1 MNMNKSVDDLLK
13 SEQVPR
19 IYREGFSRQTGAV
32 GAVWLIVKIQALVV
46 GFGVFVYSIE
56 RLFF

>member
-13 SEQVPR
+13 SEKVPR
-19 IYREGFSRQTGAV
+19 IYREDFSRQTGAV
-32 GAVWLIVKIQALVV
+32 GAVWMIVKIQALVI
-46 GFGVFVYSIE
+46 GFGLFVYAVE

>member
-13 SEQVPR
+13 SEEVPR
-19 IYREGFSRQTGAV
+19 IYREIVAKDGAV
-32 GAVWLIVKIQALVV
+32 RAVWTIVKIQALVV
-46 GFGVFVYSIE
+46 GFGLFVYGIE

>member
-13 SEQVPR
+13 SEGVPR
-19 IYREGFSRQTGAV
+19 IYRETGAI
-32 GAVWLIVKIQALVV
+32 GAVWMIVKIQALVV
-46 GFGVFVYSIE
+46 GFGLFVFGIE

>member
-1 MNMNKSVDDLLK
+1 MNMNESVDALLK
-13 SEQVPR
+13 SEGVPR

-46 GFGVFVYSIE
+46 GFGIFVYGIE
-56 RLFF
+56 RLLF